1 MIDCEC
7 YWPNSRQRWI
17 QRAVERWKKI
27 IVKKTSF
34 QFAPGKHKPQCQQHL
49 MQLLRQ
55 CFRMC
60 WWNHSRQ
67 YCNQFG
73 MHWRHYIR
81 QHPQHNMNSVQVLP
95 IELHCSNHNIEAIK
109 KEQIFWC
116 HINERCYAS
125 YAFCDK
131 IYPRIVCRK
140 VQSKTHRCLYVI
152 PNLLIPLVIPV
163 VPQSLKD
170 FKSGCLYI
178 SNVYKDDDSKNNLS
192 NQYDHQECGVLKTD
206 SIDNNL
212 LLSVWSV
219 RAWSVQFTY
228 RYSHAMGLFN
238 SSTASKECNNE
249 DDGTDYNK

>member
-140 VQSKTHRCLYVI
+140 VKLTVVCMLSQICWFPWLFRLSH
-152 PNLLIPLVIPV
+152 NLLRTSRVAVCTSPMYTKTTIARTIWAINMII
-163 VPQSLKD
+163 K
-170 FKSGCLYI
+170 
-178 SNVYKDDDSKNNLS
+178 NVEY
-192 NQYDHQECGVLKTD
+192 
-206 SIDNNL
+206 
-212 LLSVWSV
+212 
-219 RAWSVQFTY
+219 
-228 RYSHAMGLFN
+228 
-238 SSTASKECNNE
+238 
-249 DDGTDYNK
+249 